1 MIVISIV
8 MPVYNKEKYVHSILK
23 DLQKQTFPNFEC
35 IVVDDGS
42 TDHSGI
48 ICDAV
53 QKEDSR
59 FQVIHI
65 ENGGVSHARNMG
77 LKMIRGNYLTFIDA
91 DDRIGPDYLKV
102 LYKDIT
108 ESKADM
114 VISGVEKWWENHQ
127 STELIKIPYQGKYQM
142 NELLPDFAMVQK
154 SIGIYGYCCGKLFQ
168 RKLIEGVKFT
178 EGLKLAEDFDFYLQ
192 IYPRIDTIF
201 FDTECYYRYLQEAK
215 SSSVFLVDDEID
227 YLAQLNIN
235 LRYRE
240 FLRKM
245 NSYRDENMLLV
256 YRILTNY
263 VFFVVFHAKRQEIK
277 HKVEQMHQIIYQED
291 ISCKGNGIY
300 QKVILWCIKKKKG
313 KLAEVLLRYYDAAR
327 CLRRN

>member
-127 STELIKIPYQGKYQM
+127 STDLIKIPYQGKYQM

-168 RKLIEGVKFT
+168 RKLIFT
-178 EGLKLAEDFDFYLQ
+178 
-192 IYPRIDTIF
+192 
-201 FDTECYYRYLQEAK
+201 
-215 SSSVFLVDDEID
+215 
-227 YLAQLNIN
+227 
-235 LRYRE
+235 
-240 FLRKM
+240 
-245 NSYRDENMLLV
+245 
-256 YRILTNY
+256 
-263 VFFVVFHAKRQEIK
+263 
-277 HKVEQMHQIIYQED
+277 
-291 ISCKGNGIY
+291 
-300 QKVILWCIKKKKG
+300 
-313 KLAEVLLRYYDAAR
+313 
-327 CLRRN
+327 

>member
-1 MIVISIV
+1 MIMISIV

-65 ENGGVSHARNMG
+65 ENEGVSHARNMG
-77 LKMIRGNYLTFIDA
+77 LKMIRGKYVTFIDA

-168 RKLIEGVKFT
+168 REVIEGVKFT
-178 EGLKLAEDFDFYLQ
+178 EGLKLAEDFEFYLQ
-192 IYPRIDTIF
+192 IYPRIDTVF
-201 FDTECYYRYLQEAK
+201 FDTECYYKYLQEAK
-215 SSSVFLVDDEID
+215 SSSVVFLDEEID

-235 LRYRE
+235 LKYRE

-245 NSYRDENMLLV
+245 NSYRDKNMAV
-256 YRILTNY
+256 VDKILTNY
-263 VFFVVFHAKRQEIK
+263 VFFVVFHARRQEIK
-277 HKVEQMHQIIYQED
+277 QKVEHMHQIIYQEG
-291 ISCKGNGIY
+291 ISCKGNGIF

-313 KLAEVLLRYYDAAR
+313 KLAEVVLRCYDAAR
-327 CLRRN
+327 YLRRN

>member
-1 MIVISIV
+1 M
-8 MPVYNKEKYVHSILK
+8 
-23 DLQKQTFPNFEC
+23 
-35 IVVDDGS
+35 
-42 TDHSGI
+42 
-48 ICDAV
+48 
-53 QKEDSR
+53 
-59 FQVIHI
+59 
-65 ENGGVSHARNMG
+65 
-77 LKMIRGNYLTFIDA
+77 
-91 DDRIGPDYLKV
+91 
-102 LYKDIT
+102 
-108 ESKADM
+108 
-114 VISGVEKWWENHQ
+114 
-127 STELIKIPYQGKYQM
+127 
-142 NELLPDFAMVQK
+142 
-154 SIGIYGYCCGKLFQ
+154 
-168 RKLIEGVKFT
+168 KFT

-256 YRILTNY
+256 DRILTNY